1 MDNKSPEILF
11 FAILG
16 NTLNILYNIPFVY
29 RVFKNKS
36 ANNISS
42 YFLIMRLFGS
52 ISWIIYAILES
63 ELWIGLSY
71 IVTLISSICVSY
83 IKIKYKNK
91 TIKDEYVD
99 VDVDENVDEDADGE
113 ASENNAN
120 KQVIK
125 SNI

>member
-71 IVTLISSICVSY
+71 IVTLISSICISY
-83 IKIKYKNK
+83 IKVKYKNK
-91 TIKDEYVD
+91 TIKDED
-99 VDVDENVDEDADGE
+99 KDENVD
-113 ASENNAN
+113 AN
-120 KQVIK
+120 KQTLK

>member
-1 MDNKSPEILF
+1 MDNKSPEVLF

-42 YFLIMRLFGS
+42 YFLIMRLFGA

-63 ELWIGLSY
+63 EVWVGLSY

-83 IKIKYKNK
+83 IKVKYKNK
-91 TIKDEYVD
+91 TIKDED
-99 VDVDENVDEDADGE
+99 VDGE
-113 ASENNAN
+113 AEAIENNSN

>member
-1 MDNKSPEILF
+1 MDNKSPEVIF

-16 NTLNILYNIPFVY
+16 NTLNIFYNIPFVY

-42 YFLIMRLFGS
+42 YFLIMRLFGA

-63 ELWIGLSY
+63 EVWVGLSY
-71 IVTLISSICVSY
+71 IVTLISSICISY
-83 IKIKYKNK
+83 IKVKYKNK
-91 TIKDEYVD
+91 TVIDKEK
-99 VDVDENVDEDADGE
+99 NIDANTE
-113 ASENNAN
+113 SVKNNTN
-120 KQVIK
+120 NQVIK